1 MYLVNNYIKNLHVFR
16 NSNFD
21 RKPLGQPA
29 LEGNA
34 LPSYALLET
43 SKLLG
48 DAEDSRLFRETAK
61 DNVFNFILKNWDEP
75 AGAFTSTYHG
85 APAHIH
91 NKNSL
96 TVMAILSLGELEG
109 LDGQLIDCASR
120 AGRFIVKHQVRSG
133 VFAGAYPYA
142 DSDANYRTTYS
153 LITGLGLL
161 ELYHRTNDDLL
172 LDSVKSALQHLSKF
186 IDKENGLICH
196 IHKVGY
202 PQWILDTFLFLMIAR
217 RLSRH
222 GFQVPVNVDQ
232 VLDKLLNRQ
241 YPTGAFPT
249 SVGFEDLWFKKRLPS
264 RPSTNRWR
272 DVLPVPAL
280 NSWILWAMSELLPRG
295 VSLPSPTSNF
305 PFVLLTD
312 AEESEGPYRIT
323 EYEDHVVFE
332 KLPESKVFGIFRKRA
347 ELADLC
353 LIKERGD
360 YWKTIDS
367 LMRYP
372 EPLRKLI
379 LAIPYRLF

>member
-1 MYLVNNYIKNLHVFR
+1 
-16 NSNFD
+16 
-21 RKPLGQPA
+21 
-29 LEGNA
+29 
-34 LPSYALLET
+34 
-43 SKLLG
+43 
-48 DAEDSRLFRETAK
+48 
-61 DNVFNFILKNWDEP
+61 
-75 AGAFTSTYHG
+75 
-85 APAHIH
+85 
-91 NKNSL
+91 
-96 TVMAILSLGELEG
+96 
-109 LDGQLIDCASR
+109 
-120 AGRFIVKHQVRSG
+120 
-133 VFAGAYPYA
+133 
-142 DSDANYRTTYS
+142 
-153 LITGLGLL
+153 
-161 ELYHRTNDDLL
+161 
-172 LDSVKSALQHLSKF
+172 
-186 IDKENGLICH
+186 
-196 IHKVGY
+196 
-202 PQWILDTFLFLMIAR
+202 MIAR

-222 GFQVPVNVDQ
+222 EFQVPVNVDQ